1 MDTSKLTAF
10 AQAVGA
16 DVKELKQT
24 LGDKVTNEALTQA
37 IEQAKTAVRADILGE
52 GVPEQLDT
60 LKEIA
65 EAISAMNGEAEQ
77 AVVQK
82 IAELGNRV
90 DSIANL
96 DLVAV
101 YTAAKE

>member
-1 MDTSKLTAF
+1 MSTSKLTAF
-10 AQAVGA
+10 AQAVGT
-16 DVKELKQT
+16 DIKELKQA
-24 LGDKVTNEALTQA
+24 LGDKVTNEVLTQA
-37 IEQAKTAVRADILGE
+37 IEQAKTALKADILGE

-65 EAISAMNGEAEQ
+65 QAISAMNGEAEQ

-82 IAELGNRV
+82 IAELGGRV

-101 YTAAKE
+101 YTTAKE

>member
-1 MDTSKLTAF
+1 MSTSKLTQF
-10 AQAVGA
+10 AQAVGTNI
-16 DVKELKQT
+16 KELKQA
-24 LGDKVTNEALTQA
+24 LGDKVTNEVLTQV
-37 IEQAKTAVRADILGE
+37 IEQAKTALKSEILGE
-52 GVPEQLDT
+52 GAPEQLDT

-82 IAELGNRV
+82 IAELGGRV

>member
-10 AQAVGA
+10 AQAVGT
-16 DVKELKQT
+16 DVKDLKRA
-24 LGDKVTNEALTQA
+24 LDDKVTNEALAQA
-37 IEQAKTAVRADILGE
+37 IEQVKTVLKADILGE

-65 EAISAMNGEAEQ
+65 EAISAMNGDTEQ

-82 IAELGNRV
+82 IAELAGRV

-96 DLVAV
+96 DLVAT
-101 YTAAKE
+101 YTAAKA

>member
-1 MDTSKLTAF
+1 MSTSKLTAF

-16 DVKELKQT
+16 DVKELKRA
-24 LGDKVTNEALTQA
+24 LGDKVTNEVLAQA
-37 IEQAKTAVRADILGE
+37 IEQAKTALKADILGE

-65 EAISAMNGEAEQ
+65 EAISTMNGEAEQ

-82 IAELGNRV
+82 IAELAGRV

>member
-1 MDTSKLTAF
+1 MSTNKLTLF

-16 DVKELKQT
+16 DVKELKQA
-24 LGDKVTNEALTQA
+24 LGSKVSNEALTQA
-37 IEQAKTAVRADILGE
+37 IEQAKTALKADILGD

-82 IAELGNRV
+82 IAELGQKV
-90 DSIANL
+90 DAIAGL

-101 YTAAKE
+101 YTAAKA

>member
-1 MDTSKLTAF
+1 MSTSKLTAF
-10 AQAVGA
+10 AQAVGT
-16 DVKELKQT
+16 DIKELKQA
-24 LGDKVTNEALTQA
+24 LGDKVTNEVLTQA
-37 IEQAKTAVRADILGE
+37 IEQAKTALKSDILGD

-82 IAELGNRV
+82 IAELGQKV
-90 DSIANL
+90 DAIADL
-96 DLVAV
+96 DLVAT

>member
-24 LGDKVTNEALTQA
+24 LVDKVTNEALTQA
-37 IEQAKTAVRADILGE
+37 IEQAKTALKADILGE

>member
-1 MDTSKLTAF
+1 MSTSKLTAF
-10 AQAVGA
+10 AQAVGM
-16 DVKELKQT
+16 DIKELKQA
-24 LGDKVTNEALTQA
+24 LGDKVTNEVLAQA
-37 IEQAKTAVRADILGE
+37 IEQAKTALKADILGE

-82 IAELGNRV
+82 IAELGGRV

>member
-1 MDTSKLTAF
+1 MSTSKLTAF
-10 AQAVGA
+10 AQAVGT
-16 DVKELKQT
+16 DIKELKQA
-24 LGDKVTNEALTQA
+24 LGDKVTNEVLAQA
-37 IEQAKTAVRADILGE
+37 IEQAKTALKSDILGN

-82 IAELGNRV
+82 IAELGQKV
-90 DSIANL
+90 DAIADL
-96 DLVAV
+96 DLVAT

>member
-1 MDTSKLTAF
+1 MSTSKLTQF
-10 AQAVGA
+10 AQAVGT
-16 DVKELKQT
+16 DIKELKQA
-24 LGDKVTNEALTQA
+24 LGDKVTNEVLTQV
-37 IEQAKTAVRADILGE
+37 IEQAKTALKSEILGE

-82 IAELGNRV
+82 IAELGGRV

>member
-1 MDTSKLTAF
+1 MSTSKLTAF
-10 AQAVGA
+10 AQAVGT
-16 DVKELKQT
+16 DVKELKQA
-24 LGDKVTNEALTQA
+24 LGDKVTNEVLTQA
-37 IEQAKTAVRADILGE
+37 IEQAKTALKADILGE

-65 EAISAMNGEAEQ
+65 QAISAMNGEAEQ

-82 IAELGNRV
+82 IAELGQKV
-90 DSIANL
+90 DAIANL

>member
-1 MDTSKLTAF
+1 MSTSKLTAF
-10 AQAVGA
+10 AQAVGT
-16 DVKELKQT
+16 DIKELKQA
-24 LGDKVTNEALTQA
+24 LGDKVTNGVLTQA
-37 IEQAKTAVRADILGE
+37 IEQAKTALKSDILGE

-65 EAISAMNGEAEQ
+65 QAISAMNGEAEQ

-82 IAELGNRV
+82 IAELGQKV
-90 DSIANL
+90 DAIANL

-101 YTAAKE
+101 YTAAKA

>member
-1 MDTSKLTAF
+1 MSTSKLTAF
-10 AQAVGA
+10 AQAVGT
-16 DVKELKQT
+16 DIKELKQA
-24 LGDKVTNEALTQA
+24 LGDKVTNEVLTQA
-37 IEQAKTAVRADILGE
+37 IEQAKTALKSDILGD

-82 IAELGNRV
+82 IAELGQKV
-90 DSIANL
+90 DAIADL
-96 DLVAV
+96 DLVAT
-101 YTAAKE
+101 YMAAKE

>member
-1 MDTSKLTAF
+1 MSTSKLTAF
-10 AQAVGA
+10 AQAVGT
-16 DVKELKQT
+16 DIKELKQA
-24 LGDKVTNEALTQA
+24 LGDKVTNEVLTQA
-37 IEQAKTAVRADILGE
+37 IEQAKTALKSDILGE

-65 EAISAMNGEAEQ
+65 QAISAMNGEAEQ

-82 IAELGNRV
+82 IAELGQKV
-90 DSIANL
+90 DAIANL

>member
-1 MDTSKLTAF
+1 MSTSKLTVF
-10 AQAVGA
+10 AQAVGT
-16 DVKELKQT
+16 DIKELKQA
-24 LGDKVTNEALTQA
+24 LGDKVTNEVLAQA
-37 IEQAKTAVRADILGE
+37 IEQAKTALKSDILGE

-65 EAISAMNGEAEQ
+65 QAISAMNGEAEQ

-82 IAELGNRV
+82 IAELGQKV
-90 DSIANL
+90 DAIANL

-101 YTAAKE
+101 YTAAKA

>member
-1 MDTSKLTAF
+1 M
-10 AQAVGA
+10 
-16 DVKELKQT
+16 
-24 LGDKVTNEALTQA
+24 GDKVTNEVLTQA
-37 IEQAKTAVRADILGE
+37 IEQAKTALKADILGE

-65 EAISAMNGEAEQ
+65 QAISAMNGEAEQ

-82 IAELGNRV
+82 IAELGGRV

>member
-1 MDTSKLTAF
+1 MSTSKLTAF

-16 DVKELKQT
+16 DIKVINVELATKATQE
-24 LGDKVTNEALTQA
+24 GVTQA
-37 IEQAKTAVRADILGE
+37 IAEAKTALKSEILGE

-65 EAISAMNGEAEQ
+65 DAVTNMNSSAENAIVEKLADH
-77 AVVQK
+77 
-82 IAELGNRV
+82 GNKL

-101 YTAAKE
+101 YTSAKV

>member
-1 MDTSKLTAF
+1 MSTSKLTQF
-10 AQAVGA
+10 AQAVGT
-16 DVKELKQT
+16 DIKELKQA
-24 LGDKVTNEALTQA
+24 LGDKVTNEVLSQA
-37 IEQAKTAVRADILGE
+37 IEQAKMALKTDILGE

-82 IAELGNRV
+82 IAELGGRV